1 MNFREK
7 SVVFFATGCFIGNI
21 PFAPG
26 TFGTMLGL
34 PICFLLS
41 IIDFSVAFSLTVIFI
56 FFAVFI
62 AHHAEKILKKE
73 DPGCIV
79 IDEIAGIMITLLGLP
94 FNAVY
99 ALAGFA
105 IFRFFDILKPFPIR
119 LVEKKLSGGTAIVMD
134 DVVAGI
140 FSNLV
145 LRVLFFTLS

>member
-7 SVVFFATGCFIGNI
+7 SVVFLATGCFIGNI

-26 TFGTMLGL
+26 TLGTILGL
-34 PICFLLS
+34 PFCFILS
-41 IIDFSVAFSLTVIFI
+41 KTNFSIAVFLTAIFI
-56 FFAVFI
+56 IFAILI
-62 AHHAEKILKKE
+62 AHDAEKILKKD

-79 IDEIAGIMITLLGLP
+79 IDEIAGLMVALFGLP
-94 FNAVY
+94 FNVIY
-99 ALAGFA
+99 AAAGFA

-119 LVEKKLSGGTAIVMD
+119 LIEKKLSGGTAIVMD

-145 LRVLFFTLS
+145 LRVLFFTIS

>member
-1 MNFREK
+1 MFL
-7 SVVFFATGCFIGNI
+7 ATGCFIGNI
-21 PFAPG
+21 SFASG
-26 TFGTMLGL
+26 TFGTILGL
-34 PICFLLS
+34 PLCFFLS
-41 IIDFSVAFSLTVIFI
+41 RTNFSVAVFLTVIFI
-56 FFAVFI
+56 VFAIFI

-99 ALAGFA
+99 VLAGFA

-145 LRVLFFTLS
+145 LRVFFFAIL